1 MTRPAPRH
9 TGPKPFTRC
18 ILDLWLKRLLHY
30 LQDTHAL
37 IRLQSLPQ
45 AQLMREIRRRAAAQ
59 LYDESCVVPAGVAIY
74 SLSDPRNVREIRYVG
89 QTIAPRRRLL
99 QHLSAARLWL
109 PDDKPWWVKAPK
121 LRPLYCWVREIF
133 QDEARLP
140 VMLVLAWVDGAEAR
154 LAERRQIQACVERRL
169 PLLNAEMDS
178 LRQLKLFVQ

>member
-1 MTRPAPRH
+1 MFSEIPRRTGTVHPVHTRHVAH
-9 TGPKPFTRC
+9 
-18 ILDLWLKRLLHY
+18 
-30 LQDTHAL
+30 
-37 IRLQSLPQ
+37 RLQSLPQ
-45 AQLMREIRRRAAAQ
+45 AQLMREIRRRAGTH
-59 LYDESCVVPAGVAIY
+59 LYDHSGVTAAGVAIY

-109 PDDKPWWVKAPK
+109 PHEKPWWVKAPK

-140 VMLVLAWVDGAEAR
+140 VMLVLAWVDAAEAR

-169 PLLNAEMDS
+169 PLLNAGTES
-178 LRQLKLFVQ
+178 LRQLELFVQ